1 MQPYDLPV
9 PPAPPP
15 YGRPAPP
22 RNATEV
28 DRRDG
33 GQRGAV
39 RAGRTGRFAVRL
51 VSLMFFDDPS
61 APGAYAA
68 LVGMLLFAASC
79 GGDARGAAG
88 VLAVGRRAEDAGRR
102 LLLCSTGYLVP
113 VCFGVIQF
121 GVLMH

>member
-22 RNATEV
+22 RTLPRWIVATV
-28 DRRDG
+28 AS
-33 GQRGAV
+33 AV
-39 RAGRTGRFAVRL
+39 LSGLVALAGMLCGL

-68 LVGMLLFAASC
+68 LVGILLFAASC
-79 GGDARGAAG
+79 VATQ
-88 VLAVGRRAEDAGRR
+88 AVPLVFWLWGRRAEDAGRR